1 MKEPNKPSLLMKMWD
16 AGPWLQEGFGSLVL
30 ARNYR
35 GEMELD
41 NILCM
46 CLLLLYK
53 GALKTKD
60 VWDIVFS

>member
-1 MKEPNKPSLLMKMWD
+1 MKMWD
-16 AGPWLQEGFGSLVL
+16 AGPWLQEEFGSLVL

-35 GEMELD
+35 REMELD
-41 NILCM
+41 KVLCM